1 MIIAIALSLAAVQL
15 SLPKV
20 VFPHKTQGEGLER
33 CDQSCSPGSLGTRV
47 RIGADLCRTED
58 TCREEVEL
66 ESMASKMCEAWSK
79 IFPEFL
85 HSDGNGKQVKHDPAK
100 GSWLP
105 CSVFCQTT
113 SNTWYSPRRELEN
126 YHLSSYFPD
135 GTLCYE
141 GDESEGNYYCQD
153 RLCLPENMDSL
164 GSIAR
169 TQLGKEG
176 EFTHEDELILDQE
189 GFIVR
194 KLDDEELESL
204 KNEEGFI
211 ES

>member
-1 MIIAIALSLAAVQL
+1 MINLIQ
-15 SLPKV
+15 
-20 VFPHKTQGEGLER
+20 
-33 CDQSCSPGSLGTRV
+33 
-47 RIGADLCRTED
+47 
-58 TCREEVEL
+58 
-66 ESMASKMCEAWSK
+66 
-79 IFPEFL
+79 
-85 HSDGNGKQVKHDPAK
+85 

-153 RLCLPENMDSL
+153 RLCLPENLAAVGPDT
-164 GSIAR
+164 R
-169 TQLGKEG
+169 TQLGEEG
-176 EFTHEDELILDQE
+176 EITHEDELILNKE
-189 GFIVR
+189 GYIVR
-194 KLDDEELESL
+194 KQDQDDLDSL
-204 KNEEGFI
+204 KNDEGFI